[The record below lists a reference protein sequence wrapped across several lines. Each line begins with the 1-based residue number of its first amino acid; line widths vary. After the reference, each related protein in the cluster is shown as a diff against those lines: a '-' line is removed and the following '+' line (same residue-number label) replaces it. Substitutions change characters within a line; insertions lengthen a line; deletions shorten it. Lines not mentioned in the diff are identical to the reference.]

1 MPLWAIPNARDPSV
15 LATIKLMSGRRI
27 EMQRRI
33 EKITQE
39 RFAAQVG
46 IGSRWLREIEAG
58 NPKSRLDDHFRCAHA
73 LGLSTGHLLIPLLFM
88 EHQRVFPRVL
98 LEGDLSRL
106 ETVCIDAIARHNL
119 DILSRQLL
127 ANDPDHA
134 AGDRADT
141 TERRE

>member
-1 MPLWAIPNARDPSV
+1 MTLRAISNARDPSV

-27 EMQRRI
+27 EMKRRI

-39 RFAAQVG
+39 RFAAEVG

-73 LGLSTGHLLIPLLFM
+73 LGLSTGHLVIPLLFM
-88 EHQRVFPRVL
+88 EHQRVFPRGL
-98 LEGDLSRL
+98 LEGDLSGL

-119 DILSRQLL
+119 DQLSRQLL
-127 ANDPDHA
+127 ASDGRHV
-134 AGDRADT
+134 AGGVTDT
-141 TERRE
+141 PERHD